1 MRLLDNNGL
10 TLRDLPYL
18 LNMLQLIDLLNL
30 LSKDL
35 RKLLLRHFN
44 NKLLFRN
51 LSNLIRQDKHFLSN
65 NLDSL
70 ASLASLRRAFHDLS
84 NLIRNLSALVHMLTK
99 DNLNFNHVS
108 NHLRHKLLRINNR
121 HGRYLLTIL
130 RLNRLLNSLFYNNI
144 NVIMRDLN
152 DIGSLLRLDP

>member
-35 RKLLLRHFN
+35 RELLLRHFS

-70 ASLASLRRAFHDLS
+70 AKLVTLRRAFHDLS

-99 DNLNFNHVS
+99 DNLNLNHIS

-121 HGRYLLTIL
+121 HGRRLLTIL
-130 RLNRLLNSLFYNNI
+130 RLNRLLNSLFFNNVS
-144 NVIMRDLN
+144 VIMRDLN
-152 DIGSLLRLDP
+152 DIGTLLRLDP